1 MNTITIQLNGEEKKI
16 DPEITLA
23 QLIQYLELDG
33 KHIAIE
39 LNENIIP
46 KSQLTQ
52 TSLQQ
57 GDQLELVTAIGGG

>member
-16 DPEITLA
+16 DPEITLY
-23 QLIQYLELDG
+23 QLIQDLELDS

-52 TSLQQ
+52 ISLQQ